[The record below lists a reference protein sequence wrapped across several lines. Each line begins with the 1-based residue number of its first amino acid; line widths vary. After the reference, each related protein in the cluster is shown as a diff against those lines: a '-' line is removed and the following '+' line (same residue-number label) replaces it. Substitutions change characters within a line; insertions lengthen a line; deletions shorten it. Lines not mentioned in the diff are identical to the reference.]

1 VSYRTEGSRLVVEA
15 WGDGADHALEH
26 AGEVV
31 GVDAPDDWSRGM
43 EHPVIARLLADHPGV
58 GRPRTGAV
66 FEALVGAVLDQR
78 VTSFEAQRG
87 YEQVVQTTSEPAPG
101 PAGLWLPP
109 DGDALAGRAFYDLH
123 VMGVE
128 QVRAETLVRLAA
140 SARRIDALAGLPP
153 VEGRARLA
161 ELPGINAGTAARVAQ
176 VALGD
181 VDAVRVGDPLLA
193 QAVTWM
199 LTGEASSGDE
209 RMLEVLEPF
218 APHRGRVI
226 RLVEVSGELPDRHGP
241 RYQARDV
248 SQA

>member
-1 VSYRTEGSRLVVEA
+1 VVEA
-15 WGDGADHALEH
+15 WGDGADQALDD
-26 AGEVV
+26 ADRVV
-31 GVDAPDDWSRGM
+31 GLDDPDDWSRGM
-43 EHPVIARLLADHPGV
+43 EHPALARLLVDHPGV
-58 GRPRTGAV
+58 GQPRTGAV
-66 FEALVGAVLDQR
+66 FETLVGAVLDQR

-87 YEQVVQTTSEPAPG
+87 YEQVVQATSEPAPG

-109 DGDALAGRAFYDLH
+109 DADALAGMAFYDLH

-140 SARRIDALAGLPP
+140 GARRIDRLAGLPP

-161 ELPGINAGTAARVAQ
+161 ELPGVDVGVAARVAQ

-181 VDAVRVGDPLLA
+181 ADAVRVGDPLLA
-193 QAVTWM
+193 EAVTWV
-199 LTGEASSGDE
+199 LTGDASPDDE
-209 RMLEVLEPF
+209 HLLEVLEPF
-218 APHRGRVI
+218 APLRGRVT